1 MLLLAILCAALCIAW
16 WVNERYRAW
25 LIKQAV
31 AKETCEREG
40 HDLERIF
47 AFNDARFPVDN
58 CRRCPYQTPVIIPC
72 PHCGKEL
79 GNGTSRS

>member
-1 MLLLAILCAALCIAW
+1 MFLLALLLAALGIAW
-16 WVNERYRAW
+16 YINQGYREWQA
-25 LIKQAV
+25 KQV
-31 AKETCEREG
+31 EKRETCERLG

-47 AFNDARFPVDN
+47 AFNDARWPVDN

-79 GNGTSRS
+79 GNGASRS